1 MSTNELSTS
10 SSHTGAWITFALSL
24 LYTFSPIDILP
35 DVIPVVG
42 WVDDLVI
49 AATGTLN
56 LIQKTCQ
63 ESMSWLSGIAKMLK
77 WVTIILGGI
86 AVLILALLGTA
97 IYSLVS
103 K

>member
-1 MSTNELSTS
+1 MSTEVLQKS
-10 SSHTGAWITFALSL
+10 SSHVGAWIAFIISI
-24 LYTFSPIDILP
+24 LYTVSQIDILP

-56 LIQKTCQ
+56 LIQKTCS
-63 ESMSWLSGIAKMLK
+63 ETMSSLASIAKFLK

-86 AVLILALLGTA
+86 AIIVLALLGTA
-97 IYSLVS
+97 IYALVT